1 MRLSQ
6 GDLRAIGNALKS
18 HKPPGS
24 IVIRHRFNDEYLIIV
39 GFKVYRVFE
48 SEGQLKVVDEDGFS
62 APKKILNIVMENANG
77 QPV

>member
-6 GDLRAIGNALKS
+6 GDLRAIAAALKS

-24 IVIRHRFNDEYLIIV
+24 IVARHQYTDEYLIIV

-48 SEGQLKVVDEDGFS
+48 SEGALKVVDEDGFS
-62 APKKILNIVMENANG
+62 APKKIIQIMENATNG